1 MIITSEKIEQGYSSK
16 GCLSLAQVRCLLPSY
31 EFKVKGKWPDKGWKR
46 RIIGSDVSESKI
58 SEFLALKNKHLRKPA
73 KTGSLFEQKRRANV
87 KCADFD
93 AKVSIDDQNHIDS
106 IMIEV

>member
-73 KTGSLFEQKRRANV
+73 KTGNLFEQQKRIAN
-87 KCADFD
+87 KTH
-93 AKVSIDDQNHIDS
+93 SIDSRPQTQ
-106 IMIEV
+106 EVGT